1 MLNDKQLIKL
11 ADAIEQNKKYKEEFF
26 EYSYAK
32 LALAERINSELT
44 VPGCA
49 SRLADTFG
57 SKAKINRPLKDIAND
72 LADEVEALEVS
83 DVYPLI
89 GAWEDTMSV
98 LIDVL

>member
-1 MLNDKQLIKL
+1 MLNDEQLAKL
-11 ADAIEQNKKYKEEFF
+11 ADTMERSEKYTEDFF

-32 LALAERINSELT
+32 LALVDRIDVELNT
-44 VPGCA
+44 PGCA